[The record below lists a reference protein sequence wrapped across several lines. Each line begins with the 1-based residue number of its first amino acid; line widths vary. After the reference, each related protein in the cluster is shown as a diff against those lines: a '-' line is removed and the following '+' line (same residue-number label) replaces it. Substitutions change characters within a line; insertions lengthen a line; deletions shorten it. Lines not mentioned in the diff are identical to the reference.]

1 MNDETP
7 NSFRIWQKFQRKINF
22 RYNLVFELF
31 QKVGMYSLFEFL
43 RLGNLRMSINFFE
56 NEMTIFKMLVKKNHC
71 FRYLT
76 QEMNI
81 KQKGENIFHG
91 NPSYQVVKVVSNV
104 RRPV

>member
-1 MNDETP
+1 MCKITRSFVDEHVPKTANMNDETP

-56 NEMTIFKMLVKKNHC
+56 NEMTIFLRC
-71 FRYLT
+71 
-76 QEMNI
+76 
-81 KQKGENIFHG
+81 
-91 NPSYQVVKVVSNV
+91 
-104 RRPV
+104 

>member
-56 NEMTIFKMLVKKNHC
+56 NEMTINSKKKSL
-71 FRYLT
+71 FP
-76 QEMNI
+76 I
-81 KQKGENIFHG
+81 
-91 NPSYQVVKVVSNV
+91 SNT
-104 RRPV
+104 RNEY